1 MLFISLINQVEIIYS
16 SETHHVQDN
25 KHSGHRVPPQED
37 TQSDAEKTF
46 SINSAFDILQINIRC
61 HISHKKEFNYRYTT
75 IMVRK

>member
-37 TQSDAEKTF
+37 TQSDAEKTHF
-46 SINSAFDILQINIRC
+46 SN
-61 HISHKKEFNYRYTT
+61 
-75 IMVRK
+75 